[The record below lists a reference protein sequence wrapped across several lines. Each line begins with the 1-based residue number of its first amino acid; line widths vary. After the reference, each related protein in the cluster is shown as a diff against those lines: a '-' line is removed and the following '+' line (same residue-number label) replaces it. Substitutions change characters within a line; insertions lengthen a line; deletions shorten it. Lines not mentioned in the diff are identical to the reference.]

1 MRREH
6 RGPWAV
12 GRVAALAAAVL
23 AAACARSPVPARLGG
38 LSRGKVVQGERAA
51 RLVAELHGRDVAPV
65 TSTVAEYGRGAQLTL
80 YVSAFADGAEAN
92 RILAAMLARLASGAT
107 PFSPPRELRET
118 PGHWFTVGPGGHH
131 ALWAADH
138 SVYWVTGDPQ
148 RLRQAVGELPSP
160 PTGAWT

>member
-1 MRREH
+1 MRSVVSGQWSVVR
-6 RGPWAV
+6 
-12 GRVAALAAAVL
+12 AALAMALLLVG
-23 AAACARSPVPARLGG
+23 CARSPAPARLGG
-38 LSRGKVVQGERAA
+38 LARGKVVQGERAA
-51 RLVAELHGRDVAPV
+51 RLVAQMHASDVAPV

-92 RILAAMLARLASGAT
+92 RTLAAMLARLESGAT

-118 PGHWFTVGPGGHH
+118 PGHWFTLGPGGHH

-138 SVYWVTGDPQ
+138 SVYWLTGDPL

-160 PTGAWT
+160 PTGTWT